1 MSTPTSTPATLAG
14 ARQDLARAIGLTA
27 FVFGYPL
34 IESMRTCR
42 LQTGGAPGEPL
53 RAPIDALHSI
63 RLPSTDQDRDI
74 VTPANDLLY
83 TTAWIHLADGPRL
96 LTVPAA
102 ARHPGRYFVLA
113 LYDAWTE
120 NFENL
125 GPRNCQAEGET
136 VLLVGPK
143 GEVPPALA
151 HHRVVR
157 CPTDL
162 VWLIGRILVADKAD
176 LPAAHALQ
184 DEIALAPAPG
194 TGQGR
199 RPLAVERWE
208 GASVDA
214 RAEAWE
220 QQRPA
225 ADVAPRFFTRLCQAL
240 AETPGRTEDAGMV
253 AWLGQAGLVPSAH
266 FSWEALDEPQRAG
279 LLAGFAEGVTLVAT
293 AARSRHKRP
302 WTLASR
308 AGRYGNDYLVRALTA
323 YIGLGAL
330 ATDEALYGAGHFD
343 ARQEPLTGERRY
355 RMRFEPGALPP
366 VEAFWSVT
374 LYDADRFLY
383 PNEIGRH
390 AIGDRTP
397 GLRLEADGSL
407 EIDFAHRPPAD
418 TRNWLPAPAGH
429 FYLILRLYHPREG
442 VRQWRIPALQPLE
455 D

>member
-1 MSTPTSTPATLAG
+1 MNAPHPLAA
-14 ARQDLARAIGLTA
+14 ARQSLARAIGLTA

-42 LQTGGAPGEPL
+42 LQTGGSASTPL
-53 RAPIDALHSI
+53 RAPVDALHPI
-63 RLPSTDQDRDI
+63 RRPSTDQDRDI

-83 TTAWIHLADGPRL
+83 STAWIHLADGPRL
-96 LTVPAA
+96 VTVPAA

-125 GPRNCQAEGET
+125 GPRNCAAEGET
-136 VLLVGPK
+136 VLLVGP
-143 GEVPPALA
+143 GGQVPPGLEG
-151 HHRVVR
+151 HRVLR
-157 CPTDL
+157 CPTNL
-162 VWLIGRILVADKAD
+162 VWLIARILVGDEADW
-176 LPAAHALQ
+176 PAARALQ
-184 DEIALAPAPG
+184 AEIALAPAPG
-194 TGQGR
+194 TGLGR
-199 RPLAVERWE
+199 RPLAVEQWAGE
-208 GASVDA
+208 PVDA
-214 RAEAWE
+214 MAEAWE

-225 ADVAPRFFTRLCQAL
+225 EQVAPRFFTALCQAL
-240 AETPGRTEDAGMV
+240 AETPARPEDAGLI
-253 AWLGQAGLVPSAH
+253 AWLGQAGLVANPQFA
-266 FSWEALDEPQRAG
+266 WEALDEPLREG
-279 LLAGFAEGVTLVAT
+279 LVAGFADAVSLVAS
-293 AARSRHKRP
+293 AARSRHTRP

-308 AGRYGNDYLVRALTA
+308 AGRYGSDYLARALTA

-343 ARQEPLTGERRY
+343 ARQQPLTGARRY
-355 RMRFEPGALPP
+355 RLRFAPGELPP

-383 PNEIGRH
+383 PNAIGRH

-397 GLRLEADGSL
+397 GLRLEADGAL
-407 EIDFAHRPPAD
+407 VIDFAHEAPAD
-418 TRNWLPAPAGH
+418 ARNWLPTPAGP

-442 VRQWRIPALQPLE
+442 VRSWKIPALEPLE

>member
-1 MSTPTSTPATLAG
+1 MSNSSPVTALAA
-14 ARQDLARAIGLTA
+14 ARQSMARAIGLSA

-34 IESMRTCR
+34 VESMRTCR

-63 RLPSTDQDRDI
+63 RHPSTDRDRDI

-120 NFENL
+120 NFANL

-136 VLLVGPK
+136 VLLVGPR

-162 VWLIGRILVADKAD
+162 VWLIGRVLVADVAD
-176 LPAAHALQ
+176 LPGAHALQ
-184 DEIALAPAPG
+184 DEIGLSPAPG
-194 TGQGR
+194 TGDGR

-214 RAEAWE
+214 MAEAWE
-220 QQRPA
+220 QGRPA
-225 ADVAPRFFTRLCQAL
+225 AEVAPAFFTRLCHAL
-240 AETPGRTEDAGMV
+240 AETPGRTEDAGLI
-253 AWLGQAGLVPSAH
+253 AWLGQAGLVASEH
-266 FSWEALDEPQRAG
+266 FNWEAIDKPLREG
-279 LLAGFAEGVTLVAT
+279 LLEGFSEAVQLIAS

-343 ARQEPLTGERRY
+343 ARQQPLSGVNRY
-355 RMRFEPGALPP
+355 RMRFASGELPP
-366 VEAFWSVT
+366 VDAFWSVT

-383 PNEIGRH
+383 PNAIGRH

-397 GLRLEADGSL
+397 GLRIEADGSL
-407 EIDFAHRPPAD
+407 EIDFSHDQPAD
-418 TRNWLPAPAGH
+418 TRNWLPTPGGP

-442 VRQWRIPALQPLE
+442 VRQWRIPALEPLE